1 MAKFEVG
8 EYYRNGDVV
17 FRVERRTDKSI
28 VINTHHMDPREAF
41 TFYKRVKVDSEGNEY
56 IKIDNGKAVISSAI
70 RADKYQ
76 FMAYIHK
83 NFGGAVRH

>member
-8 EYYRNGDVV
+8 EYYRNHDVV
-17 FRVERRTDKSI
+17 FRVEHRTAKSI
-28 VINTHHMDPREAF
+28 VINTTHMERREAW
-41 TFYKRVKVDSEGNEY
+41 TFYKRIRVDADGNEY
-56 IKIDNGKAVISSAI
+56 IKIDNCKTVISSAI

-83 NFGGAVRH
+83 NYGGAVRH